1 MGRVGNDGVIE
12 VGRESAWVGE
22 STSEIERERE
32 SERER
37 ERERERKRKREI
49 KRKRE
54 RATDRKREYRQ
65 RCWEHSSAQVCTRVL
80 SASRRQLLVSGDEIA
95 SACGLHSV
103 SMLGGLIGNYHHGK
117 SCVRPAKGNL
127 LVMKS

>member
-32 SERER
+32 RARER
-37 ERERERKRKREI
+37 ARERERKRKREI

-54 RATDRKREYRQ
+54 REPQTGSENTDRGVGSIQALKFVHVSCR
-65 RCWEHSSAQVCTRVL
+65 
-80 SASRRQLLVSGDEIA
+80 LLVVSSWCLETRLPVHVAFI
-95 SACGLHSV
+95 LSV
-103 SMLGGLIGNYHHGK
+103 
-117 SCVRPAKGNL
+117 C
-127 LVMKS
+127 

>member
-22 STSEIERERE
+22 STSEIERERARERARERE
-32 SERER
+32 SARER
-37 ERERERKRKREI
+37 ERSKE
-49 KRKRE
+49 RE

-117 SCVRPAKGNL
+117 SCVRPAKGTL

>member
-12 VGRESAWVGE
+12 VGRESAWVRE

-32 SERER
+32 RER
-37 ERERERKRKREI
+37 ERAQEKERDQKKE
-49 KRKRE
+49 RE

-103 SMLGGLIGNYHHGK
+103 NMLGGLIGNYHHGK
-117 SCVRPAKGNL
+117 SCVRPAKGTL